1 MLDKDNYCNVIL
13 KERLKDLRRKN
24 NVTQEEV
31 AKKIGIPRSTYSG
44 YEKGVREAGYVVLIR
59 LAKLFDVSVDYLLGL
74 TEKPKYK
81 TEKNVYKILYSSN
94 LHWNGIPIEEGDLQP
109 IRTML
114 ENIMNTRAKN

>member
-1 MLDKDNYCNVIL
+1 MPVN
-13 KERLKDLRRKN
+13 
-24 NVTQEEV
+24 T
-31 AKKIGIPRSTYSG
+31 RSTYSG

-81 TEKNVYKILYSSN
+81 MERNVYKVLYSSN

-114 ENIMNTRAKN
+114 ENILNARAKN